1 MSDDALWY
9 EIEGIKKW
17 IRRRRVLSTVKYT
30 IYACL
35 IIGIIVY
42 FFLLYNAAQ
51 SIHVVMYRSPNFE
64 RMGLM
69 AYRVTVYPNIMN
81 PTNTAFEIKN
91 LYVKVFIN
99 DYYVSELY
107 KPYIKVNPGQNL
119 ETFTFSLNIR
129 DLPEIVRELVAQ
141 DGIIRIKFSGIAT
154 IPLKAFGI
162 IPWHELTI
170 PLDIL
175 PEQKFQVS
183 SEDISMLSRLE
194 AADLTQYL
202 LELGSIESDI
212 ESLKSKISVLDI
224 DLLRKDIN
232 TLKDRLE
239 SILTSLKKIEERIDV
254 LERRSGLVSG
264 QTINLEMKLTY
275 DGRELGDLARDVV
288 ITIQD
293 SGDPITVYGKD
304 TIRIEKLQKQVYRVT
319 VTWRGVEVASRS
331 IDLSSITSE
340 EAYIEIP
347 LSMTD
352 VVFEIRDLVGRLI
365 VYSEISIT
373 PEIFGGFSNIGG
385 TVIIRGM
392 VANQVYEISVMS
404 QSLLYGKSA
413 GEIYSG
419 YPKEFHGK
427 QLVLPIGDAT
437 IRVLDRYGSPVAGAI
452 VKIGGVEMVTDYDGK
467 AAFNQIPL
475 EYYGRGITYDVQ
487 IIYQGITFLGS
498 ITLDREHVFEE
509 LILDYP

>member
-119 ETFTFSLNIR
+119 ETFTFSLNLR
-129 DLPEIVRELVAQ
+129 DLPEIIKETVSQ
-141 DGIIRIKFSGIAT
+141 DGILRIRFSGIAT

-175 PEQKFQVS
+175 PEQKFQIS
-183 SEDISMLSRLE
+183 LEDIGSLRISDIQVKYSNIESEINRLRSRITDIEDSVAQLINQIGDLSNKIPDVQSILGELDRLKS
-194 AADLTQYL
+194 DLENVRTYL
-202 LELGSIESDI
+202 HSIPKMYQLRIIKIDQPYVIKSGSTINIRMAIEYTFSEKTDIYIAIIETEQFTVVASIKDTLLGSGV
-212 ESLKSKISVLDI
+212 KIYEFSVLLPTKLGI
-224 DLLRKDIN
+224 WRA
-232 TLKDRLE
+232 
-239 SILTSLKKIEERIDV
+239 DV
-254 LERRSGLVSG
+254 YAS
-264 QTINLEMKLTY
+264 Y
-275 DGRELGDLARDVV
+275 YRDEYLISSDYKT
-288 ITIQD
+288 ITIML
-293 SGDPITVYGKD
+293 T
-304 TIRIEKLQKQVYRVT
+304 
-319 VTWRGVEVASRS
+319 A
-331 IDLSSITSE
+331 
-340 EAYIEIP
+340 
-347 LSMTD
+347 
-352 VVFEIRDLVGRLI
+352 
-365 VYSEISIT
+365 
-373 PEIFGGFSNIGG
+373 
-385 TVIIRGM
+385 
-392 VANQVYEISVMS
+392 
-404 QSLLYGKSA
+404 
-413 GEIYSG
+413 
-419 YPKEFHGK
+419 
-427 QLVLPIGDAT
+427 
-437 IRVLDRYGSPVAGAI
+437 
-452 VKIGGVEMVTDYDGK
+452 
-467 AAFNQIPL
+467 
-475 EYYGRGITYDVQ
+475 
-487 IIYQGITFLGS
+487 
-498 ITLDREHVFEE
+498 
-509 LILDYP
+509 